1 METTL
6 AILMALGI
14 YLGIPLVIG
23 FAIGGIFVMSARRAK
38 RAERARAAAAAEA
51 EVREPVRTPAE
62 VGKVTR

>member
-14 YLGIPLVIG
+14 YLGIPLVIA
-23 FAIGGIFVMSARRAK
+23 FAIGGIFILGDRRVK
-38 RAERARAAAAAEA
+38 RAERAKAAAEA
-51 EVREPVRTPAE
+51 EVEEPVKTPAV